1 MSQEVGQPTTQ
12 YLHVADLSRSLRVW
26 AVILAFLG
34 LLTGVSMAAD
44 SPSSLTW
51 ALGLLFMLPPKRW
64 DSPSMSQSHA
74 GLAKVYAVTW
84 VMAINTA
91 VAYIGYTLIV
101 LI

>member
-1 MSQEVGQPTTQ
+1 MSQEVEQPTNRH
-12 YLHVADLSRSLRVW
+12 LRAADLSRPLKVW
-26 AVILAFLG
+26 AAILAFLG
-34 LLTGVSMAAD
+34 LLIGVGMAAD
-44 SPSSLTW
+44 STSSLTW

-64 DSPSMSQSHA
+64 DDPSMSRSHA

-91 VAYIGYTLIV
+91 VAYLGYTLVV